1 MNLGNSS
8 RQFFFFL
15 GAIPHYHH
23 VFQFL
28 LVRLHVHV
36 NDISS
41 VYWCLLLQEAEVR
54 EYQDRIVPVCQFQ
67 EILSVFIGNSSI
79 VGALSITATPG
90 RGRPVADSVPLP
102 LTAICCFANTPYA
115 RSQEHT
121 SELQPLMRTSYAVF
135 CSKQ

>member
-54 EYQDRIVPVCQFQ
+54 EYQDSIVPVCQFQ

-79 VGALSITATPG
+79 VGAL
-90 RGRPVADSVPLP
+90 
-102 LTAICCFANTPYA
+102 FHY
-115 RSQEHT
+115 RSEEHT
-121 SELQPLMRTSYAVF
+121 SELQSLMRISYAVF
-135 CSKQ
+135 CLKKTTELYNTYRH